1 MPLRCEDATDSR
13 TGSGPRSSAR
23 LSARVTVIS
32 LVIVVLG
39 LAGVAVASTLTTGEV
54 GPSLRLT
61 ANGRLLHPAGR
72 LTTVGN
78 FPTGSAVAAGGHAL
92 WVTDCGHGEDDVKV
106 VNLSSGKV
114 IQTLPLPGC
123 YGGVTLAPDGGTA
136 YVGGLPKGSSP
147 TEGPTKGDQGDV
159 VHVFTVNPRTGTG
172 TERSPIGLPATTGGG
187 GRRQLAP
194 AGVRRRYRAARG
206 HRGVAERALP
216 RRCAQ
221 RRRSGGRRRSAYGN
235 AASCERR
242 LVPEWSRLRPRRE
255 RVRVQRVQRHGVCD
269 RPDECE
275 GDRDDQRSR
284 RQPRRPRKP
293 PGGDGRGPASG
304 ATSTSRLR
312 TGTSS
317 RSSAPPARP
326 CRSSSPLLGRRGSGR
341 HRSSSRSP
349 PTMPRSTPPIPGRTR
364 SPRSRSRSAPRRS
377 HCASGVCIC
386 RRRSGRS
393 RRTTSS
399 ASGSPN
405 IRRPATTAGCSPS
418 SIVTCACARRG
429 AAQDRR
435 ASRSWRT

>member
-13 TGSGPRSSAR
+13 AGSGPRASSAR
-23 LSARVTVIS
+23 LSARLSVIS

-187 GRRQLAP
+187 GRVNSLPPVSGVGTAQPEGIAVSPNGRYLVVALNAADQAVVVDLHTGTQHLVS
-194 AGVRRRYRAARG
+194 AGSYPNGVVFDRG
-206 HRGVAERALP
+206 G
-216 RRCAQ
+216 
-221 RRRSGGRRRSAYGN
+221 SAYVSNEYSGTV
-235 AASCERR
+235 S
-242 LVPEWSRLRPRRE
+242 VI
-255 RVRVQRVQRHGVCD
+255 D
-269 RPDECE
+269 PDERE

-293 PGGDGRGPASG
+293 PGGDGRGPEAGRHLRRGDEPGPRRGHQHRRQDRVEAHLRRSAAG
-304 ATSTSRLR
+304 ARDGTGQARDLPRRCHALR
-312 TGTSS
+312 RRFRGG
-317 RSSAPPARP
+317 R
-326 CRSSSPLLGRRGSGR
+326 GRRDLALEASRGEVTAQAACVSAAVGQVDHDVQRQAQAARQTSGG
-341 HRSSSRSP
+341 P
-349 PTMPRSTPPIPGRTR
+349 D
-364 SPRSRSRSAPRRS
+364 
-377 HCASGVCIC
+377 
-386 RRRSGRS
+386 
-393 RRTTSS
+393 
-399 ASGSPN
+399 
-405 IRRPATTAGCSPS
+405 TTAGCSPS

-429 AAQDRR
+429 VA
-435 ASRSWRT
+435 